1 MFLQALS
8 LVLISSQRNTE
19 GENFSLLVS
28 MYVARTVGVAK
39 VNQCGI
45 DHNVLFA
52 LFQKILF
59 NKSFSWNTT
68 LQYPSTS
75 R

>member
-19 GENFSLLVS
+19 IGKTFFLLVS
-28 MYVARTVGVAK
+28 MNVARTVGVAK

-45 DHNVLFA
+45 DHNVLLA
-52 LFQKILF
+52 LFQKVLF
-59 NKSFSWNTT
+59 NKSFSLNTT
-68 LQYPSTS
+68 F
-75 R
+75 

>member
-8 LVLISSQRNTE
+8 LILKVVKEILKGKT
-19 GENFSLLVS
+19 FFLLVS
-28 MYVARTVGVAK
+28 MNVAGAVGVAK

-52 LFQKILF
+52 LFQKVLF
-59 NKSFSWNTT
+59 NKSFS
-68 LQYPSTS
+68 
-75 R
+75 

>member
-19 GENFSLLVS
+19 GENFFLLVS
-28 MYVARTVGVAK
+28 MNMAGAVGVAK

-52 LFQKILF
+52 LFQKIL
-59 NKSFSWNTT
+59 
-68 LQYPSTS
+68 
-75 R
+75 